1 MYPVQSQNYQAGAD
15 ARFAKAKRHS
25 GRVRLLRRAVPAVVV
40 AAMATIVIASVF
52 NPFRILSKLPVDFG
66 GLAVQGTRITMES
79 PHLSGFTT
87 DQRPYELWAKSAT
100 QDVADPNNVEL
111 HELRAKVQMEDKTGV
126 TMDARNGLFDS
137 KTQLLDLKDD
147 IFLQST
153 TGYEARLT
161 QASVDLGAGNVS
173 SDEPVAV
180 KLLNGT
186 VRPAYGEV
194 DKTSPWFGKPAFEI
208 RYAPDEARKLMTEAG
223 YSKSKPMTARISIQ
237 ASGTTQTVNEAIHYA
252 VPVPTIAASLFA
264 RFSSRQEN
272 SFGLRVLAAL
282 RNEFGGHAVKKA

>member
-1 MYPVQSQNYQAGAD
+1 MSSIHSTNYQAGAD

-25 GRVRLLRRAVPAVVV
+25 ARVRLMRKAVPALVV
-40 AAMATIVIASVF
+40 AAMAFIVVASVF
-52 NPFRILSKLPVDFG
+52 NPFRILSKLPIDISN
-66 GLAVQGTRITMES
+66 LAIQGTRITMES
-79 PHLSGFTT
+79 PHLSGFTS

-100 QDVADPNNVEL
+100 QDVSDPNNVEL

-161 QASVDLGAGNVS
+161 QASVDLGAGSVT

-186 VRPAYGEV
+186 LDAKSLRITEGGSLVRFDGGVTMVLIPDGATNAGGTGVSPPAPK
-194 DKTSPWFGKPAFEI
+194 D
-208 RYAPDEARKLMTEAG
+208 
-223 YSKSKPMTARISIQ
+223 Q
-237 ASGTTQTVNEAIHYA
+237 ASDTAAPAQDA
-252 VPVPTIAASLFA
+252 VT
-264 RFSSRQEN
+264 R
-272 SFGLRVLAAL
+272 
-282 RNEFGGHAVKKA
+282 

>member
-1 MYPVQSQNYQAGAD
+1 MSSMQSASYQANAD
-15 ARFAKAKRHS
+15 ARYAKAKRHS
-25 GRVRLLRRAVPAVVV
+25 ARVRLLRKAVPAVVV
-40 AAMATIVIASVF
+40 AAMATIIIASVF
-52 NPFRILSKLPVDFG
+52 NPFRILSKLPVDIA
-66 GLAVQGTRITMES
+66 GLAVQGTKITMES
-79 PHLSGFTT
+79 PHLSGFTS

-137 KTQLLDLKDD
+137 KAQLLDLKDD

-173 SDEPVAV
+173 SDEPVSV

-186 VRPAYGEV
+186 LDAKRLRITEGGALVRFDGDVKMILIPDNATNAGRTGVSAPAAK
-194 DKTSPWFGKPAFEI
+194 DQAT
-208 RYAPDEARKLMTEAG
+208 D
-223 YSKSKPMTARISIQ
+223 MTAPAQ
-237 ASGTTQTVNEAIHYA
+237 DA
-252 VPVPTIAASLFA
+252 VT
-264 RFSSRQEN
+264 
-272 SFGLRVLAAL
+272 
-282 RNEFGGHAVKKA
+282 K

>member
-1 MYPVQSQNYQAGAD
+1 MSSIHSTNYQAGAD

-25 GRVRLLRRAVPAVVV
+25 ARVRLMRKAVPAVVV
-40 AAMATIVIASVF
+40 AAMGVIVVASVF
-52 NPFRILSKLPVDFG
+52 NPFRILSKLPVDIG
-66 GLAVQGTRITMES
+66 GLAIQGTKITMES
-79 PHLSGFTT
+79 PHLSGFTS
-87 DQRPYELWAKSAT
+87 DQRPYELWAKTAT

-137 KTQLLDLKDD
+137 KAQLLDLKDD

-186 VRPAYGEV
+186 LDAKTLRITEGGALVRFDGGVSMILIPDGASNAGGTGVSSPASR
-194 DKTSPWFGKPAFEI
+194 DQATDTAPAQ
-208 RYAPDEARKLMTEAG
+208 D
-223 YSKSKPMTARISIQ
+223 
-237 ASGTTQTVNEAIHYA
+237 A
-252 VPVPTIAASLFA
+252 VT
-264 RFSSRQEN
+264 R
-272 SFGLRVLAAL
+272 
-282 RNEFGGHAVKKA
+282 

>member
-25 GRVRLLRRAVPAVVV
+25 GRVRLLRRAVPAVVI
-40 AAMATIVIASVF
+40 AALATIVVASVF
-52 NPFRILSKLPVDFG
+52 NPFRILSKLPLDIG
-66 GLAVQGTRITMES
+66 GLAVQGTKITMES

-137 KTQLLDLKDD
+137 KAQLLDLKDD

-161 QASVDLGAGNVS
+161 QASVDLGAGSVS

-186 VRPAYGEV
+186 LDAKNLRITEGGALVKFDGGV
-194 DKTSPWFGKPAFEI
+194 TMVLI
-208 RYAPDEARKLMTEAG
+208 PDGPVKAD
-223 YSKSKPMTARISIQ
+223 
-237 ASGTTQTVNEAIHYA
+237 GTGVSA
-252 VPVPTIAASLFA
+252 VPPKDHATDTIAPV
-264 RFSSRQEN
+264 QD
-272 SFGLRVLAAL
+272 
-282 RNEFGGHAVKKA
+282 AVTR

>member
-1 MYPVQSQNYQAGAD
+1 MYVAQGQNYQAGAD

-25 GRVRLLRRAVPAVVV
+25 DRVRLMRKAVPAVVI
-40 AAMATIVIASVF
+40 AAMGFIVVASVF
-52 NPFRILSKLPVDFG
+52 NPFRILSKLPIDISK
-66 GLAVQGTRITMES
+66 LAIQGTRITMES
-79 PHLSGFTT
+79 PHLSGFTS

-100 QDVADPNNVEL
+100 QDVSDPNSVEL

-153 TGYEARLT
+153 SGYEARLT

-186 VRPAYGEV
+186 LDAKSLRITEGGALVRFDGGVSMILIPDGATNAGGTGV
-194 DKTSPWFGKPAFEI
+194 SPP
-208 RYAPDEARKLMTEAG
+208 
-223 YSKSKPMTARISIQ
+223 
-237 ASGTTQTVNEAIHYA
+237 
-252 VPVPTIAASLFA
+252 
-264 RFSSRQEN
+264 
-272 SFGLRVLAAL
+272 AL
-282 RNEFGGHAVKKA
+282 RDRVTDTPAPVQDAVTR